1 MAAIILT
8 VTLAGQAAYA
18 HTDAEL
24 DTWRDGWGR
33 RVLTT
38 GLRPGLMAEYVDM
51 ARRHPCQMRGVCRAP
66 APRPSAPQVYSAG
79 VEQWRPLVATYFRPG
94 DVDRALRI
102 MRCESG
108 GDPNIMHDFSNPAS
122 ASGLFQHLGKY
133 WATRSAAAGYAGVS
147 IFDPTANVATAAWLR
162 DQRGGWSHWVCRLR
176 RRSSG
181 GSARPPGRNAPCW
194 RRSWTS

>member
-1 MAAIILT
+1 MAAIVLT
-8 VTLAGQAAYA
+8 LTLTGQAAYA

-24 DTWRDGWGR
+24 DTWRNGWARRAIGWGITDS
-33 RVLTT
+33 LT
-38 GLRPGLMAEYVDM
+38 AEYDDM
-51 ARRHPCQMRGVCRAP
+51 ARRHPRYFGLPVPPTHP
-66 APRPSAPQVYSAG
+66 ARSSSPARTYSAG
-79 VEQWRPLVATYFRPG
+79 VEQWRPLVAAYFRPG

-133 WATRSAAAGYAGVS
+133 WDRRSAAAGYGGVS

-162 DQRGGWSHWVCRLR
+162 DQRGGWSHWVCR
-176 RRSSG
+176 
-181 GSARPPGRNAPCW
+181 
-194 RRSWTS
+194 